1 MTKKPTRK
9 VGYTMAHLNE
19 WYEETYLRKSKNA
32 EPPKLVLVI
41 PDIESFSAPILRQ
54 FLKTLR

>member
-1 MTKKPTRK
+1 
-9 VGYTMAHLNE
+9 MAHLNE